1 MNLTIV
7 SNLAIDQIT
16 NNDGQTIDSLGGPPC
31 YSGLMAKQF
40 GFSVNLVTKY
50 GSDLGNEYLSF
61 FKKHGLTLNGSNT
74 CSKCLTTRFIIKVIK
89 DSRELYLESESEDI
103 MISDIESIKTNA
115 WLISPILNEISPAVL
130 NVLIKKNDS
139 FRIIDPQGFTRAVD
153 VEGKIFIKKQI
164 DFNLHN
170 IDAIKL
176 DSDELFCVTGS
187 RDLKALQQW
196 KSKKHIN
203 FIIFSE
209 NNIVHMLHQDK
220 HYWLNTDNIKTLD
233 STGAGDIL
241 SSAFTCS
248 YIKENDYLWA
258 FSFGVGASLAALQT
272 RKNGLEKIPLY
283 KHIEENASYNYN
295 LVKYENL

>member
-1 MNLTIV
+1 MNVTIV
-7 SNLAIDQIT
+7 SNIAIDRIT

-31 YSGLMAKQF
+31 YSGLTAKQF

-50 GSDLGNEYLSF
+50 GTDLGNKYLSF
-61 FKKHGLTLNGSNT
+61 FKNHNLNLNGSNT
-74 CSKCLTTRFIIKVIK
+74 CSNCLTTRFIIKVMK

-103 MISDIESIKTNA
+103 MVSDIEYIKTNA
-115 WLISPILNEISPAVL
+115 WLISPVLNEITPDVL
-130 NVLIKKNDS
+130 NVLINKNDS
-139 FRIIDPQGFTRAVD
+139 FKMVDPQGFTRAVD
-153 VEGKIFIKKQI
+153 SKGKIFIKKQI
-164 DFNLHN
+164 DFNLHH

-176 DSDELFCVTGS
+176 DSNELFCVTKS
-187 RDLKALQQW
+187 KDLKALQQW
-196 KSKKHIN
+196 KSKNQIK

-209 NNIVHMLHQDK
+209 NNIVHMLYKDK
-220 HYWLNTDNIKTLD
+220 HYWLNTDNIKTRD

-272 RKNGLEKIPLY
+272 RKNGLEKIPPY
-283 KHIEENASYNYN
+283 KYIEENASYIYN
-295 LVKYENL
+295 LLKYENL